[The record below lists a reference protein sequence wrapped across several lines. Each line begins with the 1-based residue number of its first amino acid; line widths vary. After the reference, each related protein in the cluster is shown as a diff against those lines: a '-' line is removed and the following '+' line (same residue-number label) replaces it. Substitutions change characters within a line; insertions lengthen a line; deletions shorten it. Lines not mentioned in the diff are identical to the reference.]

1 MTTDQ
6 DLSSARRDG
15 SPSARAVIEALQAA
29 FRAGDYVR
37 IAALY
42 DDHLDWLFYGPP
54 SVFPELG
61 HRRGKTAVFQGLHTL
76 NRHYEVVQSV
86 TEWLIAEGDRAA
98 STTDLTLKQRATGRT
113 IRCRIASFHR
123 VRDGRVIEYRGFTD
137 SFDAAEQVLGHELR
151 I

>member
-1 MTTDQ
+1 MTAGHEP
-6 DLSSARRDG
+6 SSALRDG
-15 SPSARAVIEALQAA
+15 SLPARAVIEAIQAA
-29 FRAGDYVR
+29 FRAGDYAG
-37 IAALY
+37 IAARY
-42 DDHLDWLFYGPP
+42 DDNLDWLVYGPP

-98 STTDLTLKQRATGRT
+98 SITDLTLKQRATGRT

-151 I
+151 V